1 MQPEQGLDPMLV
13 AELYFNATRLSRLYG
28 LLVIKNGYLIAERY
42 FNEGVVDRKNQLQSA
57 TKSYTS
63 TLVGIALDQGCMS
76 SVDQKMIDFFPEFAG
91 QITDPRKGQIA
102 IRDMLQMRA
111 GYPDEETDPDLF
123 EALLSGNYL
132 PLIVGFPLTSDPGTE
147 FQYSGLTSH
156 LLGVIVARTCDTDLM
171 SFAREHLFS
180 PIGAE
185 LGDDWIQDRD
195 GYYIG
200 LAGMHVSARD
210 MAKFGLLYLS
220 DGEYEGNQ
228 ILSAKWVSDSLQRY
242 TEPARVVRQGW
253 RPLF

>member
-1 MQPEQGLDPMLV
+1 MILALSMLVGCSPSTEDLEAVDYTPLPGDDWKVSTPTEQGLDPMLV
-13 AELYFNATRLSRLYG
+13 AELYFNATRLF
-28 LLVIKNGYLIAERY
+28 AERY

-63 TLVGIALDQGCMS
+63 ALVGIALDQGCLS

-185 LGDDWIQDRD
+185 LGDDWIQD
-195 GYYIG
+195 GTGIT
-200 LAGMHVSARD
+200 SA
-210 MAKFGLLYLS
+210 
-220 DGEYEGNQ
+220 
-228 ILSAKWVSDSLQRY
+228 
-242 TEPARVVRQGW
+242 
-253 RPLF
+253 